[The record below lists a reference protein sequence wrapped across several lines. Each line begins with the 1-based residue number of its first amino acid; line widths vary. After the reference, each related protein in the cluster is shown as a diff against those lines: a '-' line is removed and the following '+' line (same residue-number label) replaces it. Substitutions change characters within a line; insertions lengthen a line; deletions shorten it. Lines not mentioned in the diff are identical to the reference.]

1 MAETKTK
8 AFRADE
14 ETIGSLDAWAEEK
27 GLRNNEVLPALIRA
41 AQMAEERGKLTGRS
55 TEIDNFTS
63 LLSQLEAAYI
73 ASLNLASNADERIRN
88 EFAAQLERQDKTIS
102 NLQEQ
107 LAEAKQQSATAK
119 AELAEQKEANN
130 ALVAA
135 EAEARKAEAAAQ
147 VQVQKSEEQAAKA
160 QNTADELTS
169 LTTTQAK
176 EIDRLKQ
183 EMASLDNIKK
193 QLADSRAELA
203 KAKGSISKLE
213 ENQKDLIAKLDTV
226 KQEAKAEAE
235 RIRGRYEERLEV
247 AGERAANEKQA
258 AVLEAQTVAQKKI
271 EEIMEKYQDLLTRK
285 K

>member
-14 ETIGSLDAWAEEK
+14 ETIESLDAWAEEK

-41 AQMAEERGKLTGRS
+41 AQMAEERGKLTGRR

-107 LAEAKQQSATAK
+107 LAEAKQQSANAK
-119 AELAEQKEANN
+119 KELAEQKEAND
-130 ALVAA
+130 ALITA
-135 EAEARKAEAAAQ
+135 EAEARKAEATAQ
-147 VQVQKSEEQAAKA
+147 AQVQKSEEQAAKA

-169 LTTTQAK
+169 LTTSQAK
-176 EIDRLKQ
+176 EIAELKQ
-183 EMASLDNIKK
+183 EMATLNDLKK
-193 QLADSRAELA
+193 QLADSQAELA
-203 KAKGSISKLE
+203 KANGNIAKLE
-213 ENQKDLIAKLDTV
+213 DKQKDLKAKLDAA
-226 KQEAKAEAE
+226 KQEAQAEAE
-235 RIRGRYEERLEV
+235 RIRGRYEEKLEV
-247 AGERAANEKQA
+247 ATERAANDKQA
-258 AVLEAQTVAQKKI
+258 AVLAAKEEAQKKI
-271 EEIMEKYQDLLTRK
+271 EEITEKYQKLLTAK